1 MFWVGLV
8 IGIIIGIVSLS
19 VISCLIVSGR
29 CSDEEE
35 RSKFDK
41 RI

>member
-1 MFWVGLV
+1 MFWIGLV
-8 IGIIIGIVSLS
+8 IGIIVGVILLS
-19 VISCLIVSGR
+19 IISCLIVSGR
-29 CSDEEE
+29 CSEEEE